1 MPVDRRALG
10 ILKST
15 YWTSSGWR
23 RKRQMPAPEDFEYAR
38 RAGLMFEPVEL
49 DHDGVVLRLKASF
62 SRTPLK
68 EVVEA
73 FVSSLSSGR
82 LDLRSALT
90 SYVVG
95 RAFPLHTFHQNTRAN
110 FPICSICGVATFI
123 REPADWNR
131 FSFERHRWGGVGIFD
146 PYYITF
152 DLEQF
157 AAGDHPGA
165 KDEDW
170 QLTRDLLER
179 IRTSSASDPD
189 LRPGALSDALKPE
202 LPKSNRSQRRHLVMT
217 LCAIG
222 ILRPRDYPAFR
233 SGWVDFASRRDPPE
247 WKSDW
252 PYPSGFWRGAD
263 GLDLSAV
270 REFFPRL
277 SGLELQRP

>member
-15 YWTSSGWR
+15 FWTSSGWR
-23 RKRQMPAPEDFEYAR
+23 PKPQMPAPKDFEYAR
-38 RAGLMFEPVEL
+38 TAGLMFEPIEL
-49 DHDGVVLRLKASF
+49 DHDAVVLRLQTSVR
-62 SRTPLK
+62 RTSLE

-73 FVSSLSSGR
+73 FVSSLSSAR
-82 LDLRSALT
+82 LDLRSALS

-95 RAFPLHTFHQNTRAN
+95 RAVPLHTFHQNPRAS
-110 FPICSICGVATFI
+110 FPICSICGVVTFI
-123 REPADWNR
+123 RKPADWNR
-131 FSFERHRWGGVGIFD
+131 FSFERHRWGGVWIFD
-146 PYYITF
+146 PYYISF

-157 AAGDHPGA
+157 AAGDHPNA
-165 KDEDW
+165 TDEDW
-170 QLTRDLLER
+170 QVMRDLLDG
-179 IRTSSASDPD
+179 IRRSSTSDSNM
-189 LRPGALSDALKPE
+189 RPGALADSLKPH

-222 ILRPRDYPAFR
+222 ILRPRDYPTFR
-233 SGWVDFASRRDPPE
+233 NGWIDFVSRRDPPE

-263 GLDLSAV
+263 GIDLSAV

-277 SGLELQRP
+277 LGPELRRP